1 MSFEDSRILVVGGA
15 GFVGSNLVRAL
26 LEGGPR
32 EVLVVDNLL
41 SAERENLP
49 ADDRVR
55 LIEASI
61 NDDDVLAALPR
72 DLDYVFHLST
82 YHGNQSSMA
91 DPLADHEHNTL
102 TTLKLYEALKDHERL
117 KRVVYASAGCT
128 VAEKTFEGAEA
139 TQEDAPVSLWLDSPY
154 QISKMIG
161 EYYSNYYFSRHGLP
175 VVKARFQNV
184 YGPGEVLG
192 AGRWRGTVNTVWR
205 NVTPTF
211 IYKALNHEALPIEN
225 GGIAS
230 RDFIYV
236 GDMAQGLIA
245 CARRGEPGG
254 VYNLAS
260 GVETTIRELAE
271 LINELTDNP
280 TPIALAPGARLGPLG
295 PALRR
300 PVEVA
305 PRARLRGDDAAA
317 RGPRAHDRVDA
328 REPRVDRR
336 AASPATR
343 SGCRSW
349 RASPRERPGG
359 PGVGSAHG
367 HRAAQGPFLARLGR
381 ALGAP

>member
-1 MSFEDSRILVVGGA
+1 MVGGA
-15 GFVGSNLVRAL
+15 GFVGSNLVGL
-26 LEGGPR
+26 LLASEPR
-32 EVLVVDNLL
+32 EILVVDNLL
-41 SAERENLP
+41 SSERENLP
-49 ADDRVR
+49 DDERVR
-55 LIEASI
+55 LVEASI
-61 NDDDVLAALPR
+61 NDDEVLRSLPE

-102 TTLKLYEALKDHERL
+102 TTLKLFEALKGHRDL

-139 TQEDAPVSLWLDSPY
+139 TQEDAPISLWLDSPY
-154 QISKMIG
+154 QISKIIG

-211 IYKALNHEALPIEN
+211 VYKALRQEALPVEN

-230 RDFIYV
+230 RDLIYV
-236 GDMAQGLIA
+236 GDMAEGLIA
-245 CARRGEPGG
+245 CATNGEAGG

-271 LINELTDNP
+271 LINELTGNP
-280 TPIALAPGARLGPLG
+280 TPIALTPARDWDHSGQRYGSTEKARRELGFEASTPLRHG
-295 PALRR
+295 LERTIDWT
-300 PVEVA
+300 
-305 PRARLRGDDAAA
+305 RANLDWIERCMAKHA
-317 RGPRAHDRVDA
+317 DRVPGL
-328 REPRVDRR
+328 EP
-336 AASPATR
+336 
-343 SGCRSW
+343 
-349 RASPRERPGG
+349 
-359 PGVGSAHG
+359 
-367 HRAAQGPFLARLGR
+367 LAV
-381 ALGAP
+381 

>member
-1 MSFEDSRILVVGGA
+1 VSFADRRILVVGGA

-26 LEGGPR
+26 LESGPR

-41 SAERENLP
+41 SSERENLP
-49 ADDRVR
+49 DDDRVR
-55 LIEASI
+55 LVEASI

-72 DLDYVFHLST
+72 DLSYVFHLST

-102 TTLKLYEALKDHERL
+102 TTLKLYEALKDHEQIE
-117 KRVVYASAGCT
+117 RVVYASAGCT
-128 VAEKTFEGAEA
+128 VAEKTFEGAQA

-154 QISKMIG
+154 QISKIIG

-245 CARRGEPGG
+245 CALRGEPGG

-271 LINELTDNP
+271 LINELTGNP
-280 TPIALAPGARLGPLG
+280 TPIALAPARDWDHSGQRFGDPSKTRRELGFAATMPLREG
-295 PALRR
+295 LERTIAWTRANREWIDRCIAKHAERMLQLEGVPA
-300 PVEVA
+300 
-305 PRARLRGDDAAA
+305 
-317 RGPRAHDRVDA
+317 
-328 REPRVDRR
+328 
-336 AASPATR
+336 
-343 SGCRSW
+343 
-349 RASPRERPGG
+349 
-359 PGVGSAHG
+359 
-367 HRAAQGPFLARLGR
+367 
-381 ALGAP
+381 